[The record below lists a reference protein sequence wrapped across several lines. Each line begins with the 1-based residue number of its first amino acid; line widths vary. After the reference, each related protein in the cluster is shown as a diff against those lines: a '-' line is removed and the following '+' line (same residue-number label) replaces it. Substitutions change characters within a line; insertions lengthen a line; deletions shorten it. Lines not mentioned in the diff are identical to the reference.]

1 MPPSARKPSEIA
13 PLLHKAVLV
22 LLLSSCAA
30 RLAVADQPQPAVAKR
45 EHVDSFGDPIPAD
58 AVRRIGSVRFRPGG
72 PILSLIPRRDG
83 KTLITSGVSTCVWEL
98 ATGRLLH
105 RFPET
110 SRYIALA
117 PNGAILA
124 MGVGETIH
132 LWNPVSGRELRQ
144 LKGNRG
150 EVTGLAF
157 SLDGKMLASQGSE
170 AIHLWDV
177 TKGEEIASL
186 PQKRAVPVPVQ
197 LAFTPDGKTLLAAS
211 RLDDKLRIWDVAR
224 RRQREVLRDEASPMS
239 FAFSTDGTSV
249 AIGNGLGGAGCIAM
263 WDVATGKR
271 VRELESERE
280 MVQAVA
286 FSPNGKLLASAGVNT
301 VADGDVRVWDRA
313 TGKLQHTIKIF
324 AHSLVFSAD
333 GKSLFTG
340 DNVVRR
346 WDAATG
352 KEIQPPEGNLFEMD
366 ALALSPDGR
375 RLASLNRDVCLWDT
389 STGKLLH
396 HLAPRGEL
404 LTGCAFSPDGKT
416 LATASLQSF
425 LRLWNVSTGEE
436 IRAIRTGPAPQ
447 TPWDREEHLLATAFS
462 PDGKTL
468 ATTSWG
474 GRLCF
479 WDARTG
485 REIRRISD
493 ISQRHQYLETIGFTA
508 DSKRVFAAIRTQE
521 GTDVRAWDVSR
532 GDEFPKLTDAI
543 NAQMHKNDPKTS
555 DYGNWA
561 RLTLSRDGKLLALN
575 RTKTISIWETA
586 TGKECIRLKG
596 HREPTLSVAFSPDS
610 RLLASSGRDGTI
622 CLWDLGTGAE
632 LGHCRAA
639 PGNAKLLLFSPDA
652 KLLYAGGGDT
662 SVLVW
667 DVLRIQRR
675 TKEVQ
680 QGPAR

>member
-1 MPPSARKPSEIA
+1 MPPSARKPREIA

-72 PILSLIPRRDG
+72 PILSLIPCRDG

-124 MGVGETIH
+124 AGVGETIH
-132 LWNPVSGRELRQ
+132 LWDPVSGRKLRQ
-144 LKGNRG
+144 IKRHQG

-157 SLDGKMLASQGSE
+157 SPDGKMLASQGSE
-170 AIHLWDV
+170 AIHLWDMA
-177 TKGEEIASL
+177 KGEEIASL
-186 PQKRAVPVPVQ
+186 PQKRAVPIPVQ
-197 LAFTPDGKTLLAAS
+197 LAFTPDGKTLLATS
-211 RLDDKLRIWDVAR
+211 RADHKLRIWDVAQ
-224 RRQREVLRDEASPMS
+224 RRQRREMPRDEADPLS
-239 FAFSTDGTSV
+239 FAVSTDGTSL
-249 AIGNGLGGAGCIAM
+249 AIGNGPGGVGCIAI

-280 MVQAVA
+280 SVHAVA

-301 VADGDVRVWDRA
+301 GFDGDVRIWDRT
-313 TGKLQHTIKIF
+313 TGELLHTIKIF
-324 AHSLVFSAD
+324 AHSLAFSD
-333 GKSLFTG
+333 GKALFTG

-346 WDAATG
+346 WDTATG
-352 KEIQPPEGNLFEMD
+352 KEIQPPEGNLFEID
-366 ALALSPDGR
+366 ALVLSPDGR
-375 RLASLNRDVCLWDT
+375 RLATLNRDVCLWDT
-389 STGKLLH
+389 ATGKLLH
-396 HLAPRGEL
+396 HLAPQGEL

-436 IRAIRTGPAPQ
+436 MRAIRTGPAPH
-447 TPWDREEHLLATAFS
+447 TPLDREEYLLATAFS
-462 PDGKTL
+462 PDGKKL

-485 REIRRISD
+485 REIRRID
-493 ISQRHQYLETIGFTA
+493 GISRQHQYLETIAFTA
-508 DSKRVFAAIRTQE
+508 DSKRAFAAIRTQE
-521 GTDVRAWDVSR
+521 GTDVRAWDIDR
-532 GDEFPKLTDAI
+532 GDELPKLTDTI
-543 NAQMHKNDPKTS
+543 NDQMHKNDPQTS

-586 TGKECIRLKG
+586 TGKERLRLKG
-596 HREPTLSVAFSPDS
+596 HREPTLSVAFSPDG
-610 RLLASSGRDGTI
+610 RLLASSGRDSTI
-622 CLWDLGTGAE
+622 RFWDLGTGAE
-632 LGHCRAA
+632 IGQCRGQ
-639 PGNAKLLLFSPDA
+639 PGNAKLLIFSPDA
-652 KLLYAGGGDT
+652 KLLYSGGADT

-667 DVLRIQRR
+667 DVLRILRR
-675 TKEVQ
+675 TKGAK
-680 QGPAR
+680 QGPTP